1 MSSSLS
7 RRLERLEQHMPGPD
21 RPWRADDYHR
31 WRQQHIAA
39 GDPDGVIAQAQAR
52 VRAWEDRRGLRE
64 EAGNHARTL
73 P

>member
-1 MSSSLS
+1 MPDSLT
-7 RRLERLEQHMPGPD
+7 RRLERLEQHMPNPD
-21 RPWRADDYHR
+21 RPWRADDYAR
-31 WRQQHIAA
+31 WRHQHITA
-39 GDPDGVIAQAQAR
+39 GDPDGLIAQAQAR